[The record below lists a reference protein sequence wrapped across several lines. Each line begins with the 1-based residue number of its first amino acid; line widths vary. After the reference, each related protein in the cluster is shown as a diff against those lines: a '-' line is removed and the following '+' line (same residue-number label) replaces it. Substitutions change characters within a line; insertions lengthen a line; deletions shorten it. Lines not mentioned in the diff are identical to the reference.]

1 MACKV
6 SIYSGNRD
14 ISISRRAKLT
24 FIPVIEISLLRN
36 RDISI
41 SNRDIS
47 ITNRDI
53 SIRNRDIS
61 IINRDIYIRNANFA
75 RHREG

>member
-6 SIYSGNRD
+6 SIYSANRD

-41 SNRDIS
+41 
-47 ITNRDI
+47 
-53 SIRNRDIS
+53 RNRDIS
-61 IINRDIYIRNANFA
+61 ISGINVNFA
-75 RHREG
+75 RLQIDLSLLAE